1 MSVLDQTL
9 ISYCEA
15 NGVNWHSYFNEV
27 SLSPDEKAGFLREG
41 EYGCYFVTEG
51 HVSLEYFEGRIHSTL
66 RICGVGEFVGFG
78 VWIFED
84 RKPKGEYCVVGLDP
98 AKLLFLT
105 HANYNRFKRDFP
117 VIGDFIE
124 AKLCD
129 LIFQKE
135 ERISALESYSVKS
148 RVASMLL
155 SLNRKFGVSTGEG
168 RIIDISV
175 DRGKMA
181 SLAGTSPESLSRA
194 LTDLEGAKAIRR
206 EKRKIVILDEARLDK
221 FRD

>member
-1 MSVLDQTL
+1 LSILDKNL

-15 NGVNWHSYFNEV
+15 NGGNWREFFMEI
-27 SLSPDEKAGFLREG
+27 SLGPDERVGFFRDG
-41 EYGCYFVTEG
+41 EYGCYFVAEG
-51 HVSLEYFEGRIHSTL
+51 TVSLEYFEGKIHSTL
-66 RICGVGEFVGFG
+66 RICGTGEMVGFG

-84 RKPKGEYCVVGLDP
+84 RKPKGEYCIVGLEN
-98 AKLLFLT
+98 AKTLFLT
-105 HANYNRFKRDFP
+105 HANYEKFKREFP
-117 VIGDFIE
+117 VVGDFIE
-124 AKLCD
+124 AKLCE

-155 SLNRKFGVSTGEG
+155 SLNRKFGVPCSEG
-168 RIIDISV
+168 RTIDVPV
-175 DRGKMA
+175 DRSKMS

-194 LTDLEGAKAIRR
+194 LTDLEGAGAIRR
-206 EKRKIVILDEARLDK
+206 DKRKIVILDEGKLNK